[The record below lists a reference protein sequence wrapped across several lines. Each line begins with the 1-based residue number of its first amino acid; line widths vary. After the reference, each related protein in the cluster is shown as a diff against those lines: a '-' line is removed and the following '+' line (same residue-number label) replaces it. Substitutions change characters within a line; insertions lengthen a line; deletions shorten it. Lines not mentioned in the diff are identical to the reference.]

1 MNTKTKLICVMAVVV
16 AAGMTQQSVAA
27 EAESAN
33 ASQVVSR
40 LKESVR
46 SKWGKLSA
54 LCGRTTELRA
64 EMEYLPESAWFG
76 TDKKSQRELIHE
88 KIKKIRTLLLTIN
101 SQEIMKRVDELD
113 ERISDIDKD
122 IHKENANGVFC
133 PDRGEKTAS
142 ALSKLREKRRN
153 LVCQREDAVRA
164 VLKEVEALGLR
175 LSGGAA
181 EQCLFM
187 VDARDLIDA
196 VVVAKSIGIV
206 VENLRGLM
214 ATGDV
219 AAAKRYFGM
228 YVTLVEV
235 QKSCFDMYLGKS
247 RTGEWREKL
256 VQIKTEA
263 SDVRRKALASSQDM
277 SFSEQQ
283 RAAFKRN
290 AEVNEAT
297 LNAIAAYE
305 KILDQHVAVIHAKAD
320 DAAKMLLVAENS
332 YKTVTLADDFRS
344 LIKSTQDSFEALL
357 QLQLPPIEIFNDT
370 ALQAEFATLT
380 KRLAEGGN

>member
-1 MNTKTKLICVMAVVV
+1 MNRKNTMKFMVVFV
-16 AAGMTQQSVAA
+16 GALAAGMTQPSVAA
-27 EAESAN
+27 EAEPAN
-33 ASQVVSR
+33 VSQVVSR

-64 EMEYLPESAWFG
+64 EMEYLPESVWIG
-76 TDKKSQRELIHE
+76 SDKKSQRELIHE
-88 KIKKIRTLLLTIN
+88 KIKKIRSLLLSTDA
-101 SQEIMKRVDELD
+101 QEIMERVDELD
-113 ERISDIDKD
+113 ERIADIDKD
-122 IHKENANGVFC
+122 IHKENAKGVFC

-196 VVVAKSIGIV
+196 VVVTKSIGIV
-206 VENLRGLM
+206 V
-214 ATGDV
+214 
-219 AAAKRYFGM
+219 
-228 YVTLVEV
+228 
-235 QKSCFDMYLGKS
+235 
-247 RTGEWREKL
+247 
-256 VQIKTEA
+256 
-263 SDVRRKALASSQDM
+263 
-277 SFSEQQ
+277 
-283 RAAFKRN
+283 
-290 AEVNEAT
+290 
-297 LNAIAAYE
+297 
-305 KILDQHVAVIHAKAD
+305 D

-370 ALQAEFATLT
+370 ALQAEFAALT
-380 KRLAEGGN
+380 KRLAEGEN

>member
-1 MNTKTKLICVMAVVV
+1 MNMKMKTIRLVATMALV
-16 AAGMTQQSVAA
+16 AASAGMPRMGVAE
-27 EAESAN
+27 EAAVSD
-33 ASQVVSR
+33 SQIVSR
-40 LKESVR
+40 LKDSVR
-46 SKWGKLSA
+46 SNWGRLSA
-54 LCGRTTELRA
+54 FCGRTAELKA
-64 EMEYLPESAWFG
+64 EMEHLPESAWISS
-76 TDKKSQRELIHE
+76 DKKSQRELINE
-88 KIKKIRTLLLTIN
+88 KIKKIRSLLLSTN
-101 SQEIMKRVDELD
+101 AQEIMKGIDKLD
-113 ERISDIDKD
+113 ERIADIDKD
-122 IHKENANGVFC
+122 IHKENTKGVFC

-153 LVCQREDAVRA
+153 LVCQREDAVRI

-181 EQCLFM
+181 EQCLFV

-206 VENLRGLM
+206 VDNLRSLM

-247 RTGEWREKL
+247 RIGEWREKL

-297 LNAIAAYE
+297 LNAIVAYE
-305 KILDQHVAVIHAKAD
+305 KILDQHVAVIQAKAD
-320 DAAKMLLVAENS
+320 DAAKTLLVAENS
-332 YKTVTLADDFRS
+332 YKTVSLADDFRS

-357 QLQLPPIEIFNDT
+357 QLQLPPTEIFNDT
-370 ALQAEFATLT
+370 ALQAEFTALT
-380 KRLAEGGN
+380 KRLL